1 MASAPLP
8 PPIPSTSSIPAA
20 AGASNDNHDDDPF
33 GNFDN
38 VPLFMKSLPKE
49 LGGTADVKELKPGE
63 TNPSDT
69 LAALQALAYDGDPSE
84 IAEGFREQGN
94 ALFKQRK
101 FRDAVGFYTRALDEV
116 GKDLSIEERRAL
128 WGNRAA
134 ANLELGNY
142 GACLQDCSQILGQTN
157 SSYPDPPS
165 DASNRLTMKAL
176 FRSARALSALGKLP
190 EALDALKRLRTLEQ
204 ELGEAGEKD
213 AGKGVREE
221 VERKMAEREKKEKE
235 KQERERRKREGDAAL
250 ALALI
255 QRGVIFP
262 RPTAKTPLF
271 SNCPTD
277 VTPPHFDPDVVPLS
291 SLNSI
296 PLLPPNASASTTSSD
311 YKPWQPPPPETPLIF
326 PVFLL
331 LPLESPPIRDLI
343 MAFPE
348 DATFGDALASM
359 GRDAGSTQLY
369 LATKRNRILKIGPKL
384 TLGKVLA
391 AAGGGGAAKTAE
403 AERDGWELKEG
414 WAFEMV
420 GVPKTQ
426 EGDEW
431 IQNWKKELQ
440 QGAAIL

>member
-8 PPIPSTSSIPAA
+8 PPVPSN
-20 AGASNDNHDDDPF
+20 ASTTTHTDDNRDPF

-49 LGGTADVKELKPGE
+49 LGGTADLKESKPGE

-69 LAALQALAYDGDPSE
+69 LAALQALAYEGDPSE

-101 FRDAVGFYTRALDEV
+101 FRDAIGFYTRALDEV

-128 WGNRAA
+128 WGNRSA

-142 GACLQDCSQILGQTN
+142 GACLRDCSQVLGQTN

-176 FRSARALSALGKLP
+176 YRSARALSSLGKLA
-190 EALDALKRLRTLEQ
+190 EALDALDRLRTLET
-204 ELGEAGEKD
+204 ELGEADKD
-213 AGKGVREE
+213 AGKGVRAE
-221 VERKMAEREKKEKE
+221 VERKMAERERKEAE
-235 KQERERRKREGDAAL
+235 KAERDRRKRDGDAAV
-250 ALALI
+250 ALALT
-255 QRGVIFP
+255 QRGVVFP
-262 RPTAKTPLF
+262 KPTSKTPLF

-277 VTPPHFDPDVVPLS
+277 VTPPHFDPDIVPLS
-291 SLNSI
+291 SLDTI
-296 PLLPPNASASTTSSD
+296 PLLPPAPTATD
-311 YKPWQPPPPETPLIF
+311 YQPWQAPPPETPLIF

-331 LPLESPPIRDLI
+331 LPLETPPTRDLI

-348 DATFGDALASM
+348 EATFGDALASM
-359 GRDAGSTQLY
+359 GRDASTTQLY
-369 LATKRNRILKIGPKL
+369 FATKRNRVLKIGAKL

-391 AAGGGGAAKTAE
+391 AAGKVKEGE
-403 AERDGWELKEG
+403 APDGWELKEG

-420 GVPKTQ
+420 GVPKTSA
-426 EGDEW
+426 GDDW